1 MIRRPPGSTRT
12 DTLFPY
18 TTLFRSHIR
27 YADDVPGMGAAP
39 LELEARLQR
48 EYRQSLQ
55 AAFAESGYPGQVS
68 WPDPMADMGG
78 AHEAAAAS
86 IVAEVLEG
94 LRHPRI
100 RARRAG
106 VPNTANAGGRGGWGQ
121 GGSVWGG

>member
-55 AAFAESGYPGQVS
+55 AAFAESGYPGEVS

-78 AHEAAAAS
+78 DQEAAAAF
-86 IVAEVLEG
+86 IVAELSAA
-94 LRHPRI
+94 LRNAVMRS
-100 RARRAG
+100 RRAG
-106 VPNTANAGGRGGWGQ
+106 VATVDQWRLDRK
-121 GGSVWGG
+121 STRLHSSH